1 MKETIL
7 LFHIDEPSLKQAL
20 QKALLPFRIRLKR
33 VPESDYVLTLGE
45 LAGLPPL
52 AAAEP
57 APSGDETSS
66 ATEADSIPAP
76 MMIFAGIPD
85 GKLNLI
91 LKRLRDSRIRLPY
104 KAVLTPTKQGWTPVQ
119 CFREIRREH
128 EAMSGSRNL

>member
-57 APSGDETSS
+57 APSDDEAFS
-66 ATEADSIPAP
+66 ATETDSIPAP

-91 LKRLRDSRIRLPY
+91 LNRLRDSRIRLPY
-104 KAVLTPTKQGWTPVQ
+104 KAVLTPTDQSWTPVQ

-128 EAMSGSRNL
+128 EAMSGSRSL